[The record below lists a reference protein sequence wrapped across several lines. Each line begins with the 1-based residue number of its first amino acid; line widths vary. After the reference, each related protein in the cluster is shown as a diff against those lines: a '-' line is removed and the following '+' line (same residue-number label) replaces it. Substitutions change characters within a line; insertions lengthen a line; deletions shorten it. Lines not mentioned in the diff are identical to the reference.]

1 MKTFT
6 GWAANKVWIKETR
19 RLRVLSFYA
28 LLQSF
33 ALEQCFR
40 LFYIT
45 FSWKFLEFRNWNAPK
60 NAKTAIRT
68 DSKLC
73 VSIQGSYDLQ
83 QKWPMFVWV
92 SVGVTLLWRHLWAA
106 LDLRLKLFLSLLGD
120 GSSYSSYFF
129 LLIDGLRNRAKVTLR
144 ASLARQPYCS
154 YCIRDTL
161 ITYRGTHLLVLR
173 NPLFP

>member
-1 MKTFT
+1 MRENRKESEERGVLRLWSGSREMFWKRWIEYCSPERLSSLKCKLRRSLCFSRKSDLIEYLVLLLKEFDENSLKTFT
-6 GWAANKVWIKETR
+6 GWAVNKVWIKETR
-19 RLRVLSFYA
+19 RLRLLSFYA

-73 VSIQGSYDLQ
+73 VSIQGSCDL
-83 QKWPMFVWV
+83 
-92 SVGVTLLWRHLWAA
+92 
-106 LDLRLKLFLSLLGD
+106 
-120 GSSYSSYFF
+120 
-129 LLIDGLRNRAKVTLR
+129 
-144 ASLARQPYCS
+144 
-154 YCIRDTL
+154 
-161 ITYRGTHLLVLR
+161 
-173 NPLFP
+173 